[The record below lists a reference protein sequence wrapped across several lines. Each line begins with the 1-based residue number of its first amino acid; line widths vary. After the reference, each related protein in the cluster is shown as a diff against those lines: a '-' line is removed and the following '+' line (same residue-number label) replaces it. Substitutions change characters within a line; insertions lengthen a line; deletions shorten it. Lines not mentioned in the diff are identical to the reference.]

1 MVGTRDKRSLREV
14 EPAAVAGTALL
25 TRLNQA
31 FDLYSGAL
39 ARAAQYIVEN
49 PEKVVFQ
56 SLADLSDYSEVGQ
69 ASIVRLCRKLGY
81 DGFTDFKLALSAD
94 LALRDAR
101 SPETEDSPDPLSR
114 IAGLLCAS
122 ITETRALQEDA
133 RLRRVADRLAAS
145 VRIDL
150 FGAGV
155 SGIIGELISYR
166 LLRLGYHATAMRDP
180 VLAHEVS
187 SGLGAD
193 ATAIAVSQSGTTP
206 DTVKFLKHARDA
218 GAFTIALTCH
228 PKSALARVAWETLV
242 MARLHEP
249 SYGGSITDVP
259 RAVLVAEAL
268 AQVLSEGTSERG
280 RGSGVSE

>member
-1 MVGTRDKRSLREV
+1 MVESSDKSALTGIGRAS
-14 EPAAVAGTALL
+14 AAGSALL
-25 TRLNQA
+25 SRLDQA
-31 FDLYSGAL
+31 VDRYPGAL

-56 SLADLSDYSEVGQ
+56 SLAELSDYSEVGQ
-69 ASIVRLCRKLGY
+69 ASVMRLCQKLGF

-94 LALRDAR
+94 LALRDTR
-101 SPETEDSPDPLSR
+101 SPGSEGKLDPLSR
-114 IAGLLCAS
+114 IAGLLCGS
-122 ITETRALQEDA
+122 INETRALLEEP
-133 RLRRVADRLAAS
+133 RLRRVANRLTAS
-145 VRIDL
+145 IRIDL

-187 SGLGAD
+187 SGLGPEA
-193 ATAIAVSQSGTTP
+193 AVIAVSQSGTTP

-218 GAFTIALTCH
+218 GAFTVALTCH
-228 PKSALARVAWETLV
+228 PKSALARAASETLV

-249 SYGGSITDVP
+249 TYGSPITDVP
-259 RAVLVAEAL
+259 RSVLVAEAL
-268 AQVLSEGTSERG
+268 ALALSKRPDGE
-280 RGSGVSE
+280 

>member
-1 MVGTRDKRSLREV
+1 M

-25 TRLNQA
+25 TRLDQA

-56 SLADLSDYSEVGQ
+56 SLAELSDYSEVGQ

-122 ITETRALQEDA
+122 ITETLALQEDA

-218 GAFTIALTCH
+218 GAFTVALTCH
-228 PKSALARVAWETLV
+228 PKSALARVARETLV
-242 MARLHEP
+242 MARLPEP
-249 SYGGSITDVP
+249 SYGGPITDVP

-268 AQVLSEGTSERG
+268 AQVLSEGPSESL
-280 RGSGVSE
+280 RGSEIPE